1 MKEGP
6 PYHYSAE
13 DIQRYIQGK
22 MNPEEMHA
30 LEKAALEDPFLA
42 DAIEGIREMQP
53 DLDADLAELTTR
65 LSERTK
71 QKTVKVN
78 RFTVIAAAALV
89 ISISLAAW
97 LFFRESDTPQIAK
110 LEETQ
115 AIVTPDSGSAA
126 SASSVETSA
135 DSAASEGQAPA
146 ATKISPEPSIA
157 AAPKKTDSKT
167 GSKTAPTPA
176 ATSTNPTAA
185 LADLELNKS
194 EAPMAKKTMAAP
206 VKDQKEAEITMAS
219 KEVSKAQAK
228 STTPVRFETLEMAQT
243 AEPVTGWS
251 AFAKYIASNMQRPT
265 GASAGIHGTVPM
277 TFVVSPDGSISDVRV
292 EKSLHPEYDKE
303 AVRLLQGGPKWKAKN
318 SENPVRAKYVLVF

>member
-1 MKEGP
+1 MAP
-6 PYHYSAE
+6 A
-13 DIQRYIQGK
+13 
-22 MNPEEMHA
+22 EMHA
-30 LEKAALEDPFLA
+30 MEKAALEDPFLA

-53 DLDADLAELTTR
+53 DLNADLAALNTR
-65 LSERTK
+65 ISERTK

-78 RFTVIAAAALV
+78 RFTVIAAAALI

-110 LEETQ
+110 LEETPP
-115 AIVTPDSGSAA
+115 AVTHDSGSGAA
-126 SASSVETSA
+126 SAATESQSA
-135 DSAASEGQAPA
+135 DSAATVAQAPS
-146 ATKISPEPSIA
+146 ATTVSPEPSVASAKTATSKKSEPNAGAKTTPPA
-157 AAPKKTDSKT
+157 AA
-167 GSKTAPTPA
+167 TA
-176 ATSTNPTAA
+176 TNPTASA
-185 LADLELNKS
+185 ADLELNKAD
-194 EAPMAKKTMAAP
+194 APVAKKAMAAP
-206 VKDQKEAEITMAS
+206 VKDEKETELAMAS
-219 KEVSKAQAK
+219 KEVSKAKAK

-265 GASAGIHGTVPM
+265 GASAGMHGTVPM

-292 EKSLHPEYDKE
+292 EKSLHPDYDKE